1 MKTQKW
7 LWLSVWITLTVG
19 VCLAVVALNGFY
31 TTMRMMQIG
40 GSAVTTPLEHM
51 EASWA
56 NMWWGLAFLGYGAI
70 MGIGLRVMRN
80 MGMLSTP
87 NTDEATVASSP
98 R

>member
-56 NMWWGLAFLGYGAI
+56 NMWWGLGFLGYGAI

-80 MGMLSTP
+80 MGMISAPEADGADRELTP
-87 NTDEATVASSP
+87 H
-98 R
+98 

>member
-7 LWLSVWITLTVG
+7 LWLSVWIALTVG
-19 VCLAVVALNGFY
+19 MIFAVVALNGFY

-40 GSAVTTPLEHM
+40 ESPVTTPLEYM

-80 MGMLSTP
+80 MGMISAPEADGADRELTP
-87 NTDEATVASSP
+87 H
-98 R
+98 